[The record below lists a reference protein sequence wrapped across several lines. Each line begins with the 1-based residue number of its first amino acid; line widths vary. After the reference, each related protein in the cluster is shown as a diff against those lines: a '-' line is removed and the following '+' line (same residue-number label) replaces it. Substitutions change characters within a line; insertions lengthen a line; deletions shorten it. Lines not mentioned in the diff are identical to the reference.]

1 MGMSSACVNG
11 SLMGVKPSGC
21 GVLAG
26 GRPVLADRRKL
37 QLRTSFDGSQLGG
50 KGPST
55 DAPIISSMSC
65 LRGRSDVKDFS
76 PFILVILES
85 SLQTETGGAQVAHGS
100 LARGMCD
107 RRAGGEE
114 VGQSSGQLWNPE
126 FTSLW

>member
-1 MGMSSACVNG
+1 MEVTSSRMGVSSACVNG

-37 QLRTSFDGSQLGG
+37 QLRTSFNGSQLGG

-65 LRGRSDVKDFS
+65 LGAGGMLRTLAHLFSRFRKQPPNGDRRS
-76 PFILVILES
+76 
-85 SLQTETGGAQVAHGS
+85 TGGSWKFGLWHVRQ
-100 LARGMCD
+100 
-107 RRAGGEE
+107 AGR
-114 VGQSSGQLWNPE
+114 W
-126 FTSLW
+126 